1 MDDYKKRI
9 GLKDGREIVVRR
21 PHIEHDWEELVGFLS
36 GLPDELRNYF
46 RYNVADPKICR
57 ARLEQINW
65 KEHWR
70 LIAELDGEIVGNGTL
85 DRDPYGWTRHM
96 AHLRCIVHP
105 DYEKLGVGPIL
116 LHELVELAKSAGI
129 ERLYA
134 EIIAEQRRVIRM
146 LEKEG
151 FIAEI
156 TLPSYAKDLRGRLH
170 DVIVMSNNLEDI
182 WEHLAQE
189 FNELDIRYSRFYSGL

>member
-9 GLKDGREIVVRR
+9 GLKDGRELIVRR
-21 PHIEHDWEELVGFLS
+21 PNLEHDLDELVGFLS
-36 GLPDELRNYF
+36 NLPDERKNYF

-65 KEHWR
+65 TEHWR
-70 LIAELDGEIVGNGTL
+70 LIAEIDGEIVGNGTL
-85 DRDPYGWTRHM
+85 DRDPFGWTRHM
-96 AHLRCIVHP
+96 AHLRSVVHP
-105 DYEKLGVGPIL
+105 NYEKLGVGPIL
-116 LHELVELAKSAGI
+116 LRELVGLAQTAGI

-134 EIIAEQRRVIRM
+134 EVIKEQKSTIRM

-151 FIAEI
+151 FLAEI
-156 TLPSYAKDLRGRLH
+156 TLAHYAKDLKGRLH
-170 DVIVMSNNLEDI
+170 DVVIMSNNLEEI